1 MAVNMLG
8 GFLSSL
14 LLQQLNYSAWDTSH
28 EKVNI
33 TSARLLPD
41 FGGSHFLLQILNLFV
56 EGQRLSNAVCSER
69 TDWQQYNDREKR
81 LVQNTVM
88 LVGLLYKMCK
98 LQLVIP
104 AKTEGALNRVDMDG
118 AENRRSDAKMILRK
132 IHESETKT
140 KRVSAKA

>member
-1 MAVNMLG
+1 M
-8 GFLSSL
+8 
-14 LLQQLNYSAWDTSH
+14 
-28 EKVNI
+28 
-33 TSARLLPD
+33 
-41 FGGSHFLLQILNLFV
+41 LQILNLFV

-98 LQLVIP
+98 LQL
-104 AKTEGALNRVDMDG
+104 NRVDIDG
-118 AENRRSDAKMILRK
+118 AENCRSDAKMILRK

-140 KRVSAKA
+140 EE

>member
-1 MAVNMLG
+1 M
-8 GFLSSL
+8 
-14 LLQQLNYSAWDTSH
+14 
-28 EKVNI
+28 
-33 TSARLLPD
+33 
-41 FGGSHFLLQILNLFV
+41 LQILNLFV

-69 TDWQQYNDREKR
+69 TDWQQYNDREK
-81 LVQNTVM
+81 NTVM

-140 KRVSAKA
+140 KE

>member
-1 MAVNMLG
+1 MDIFSVFSLIGGLAFFLFGMNVMSNNLEKMAG
-8 GFLSSL
+8 GKLEL
-14 LLQQLNYSAWDTSH
+14 LLKKMTTNPFVSLFLGAAITIAIQSSSAT
-28 EKVNI
+28 
-33 TSARLLPD
+33 
-41 FGGSHFLLQILNLFV
+41 
-56 EGQRLSNAVCSER
+56 
-69 TDWQQYNDREKR
+69 
-81 LVQNTVM
+81 TVM

-140 KRVSAKA
+140 KE

>member
-1 MAVNMLG
+1 M
-8 GFLSSL
+8 
-14 LLQQLNYSAWDTSH
+14 
-28 EKVNI
+28 
-33 TSARLLPD
+33 
-41 FGGSHFLLQILNLFV
+41 LQILNLFV

-98 LQLVIP
+98 LQLVTP

-140 KRVSAKA
+140 EE